1 MSQYSLLDSFQLI
14 VGLYLL
20 YVAVKGSGQMYRFE
34 NVPADRQAAVR
45 RKLRIFYAA
54 TAAISLADFGVSYLM
69 NTMFTVSAEGTE
81 TVITQ
86 NYTIPNLPFL
96 TYDLLFTVSNI
107 LVIIL
112 VAMLVFAVVRLL
124 RNGSRG

>member
-54 TAAISLADFGVSYLM
+54 TAAVSLADFGVSYLM

-86 NYTIPNLPFL
+86 NYTIPHLPFL
-96 TYDLLFTVSNI
+96 TYGLLFTVSNI

>member
-54 TAAISLADFGVSYLM
+54 TAAVSLADFGVSYLM

-86 NYTIPNLPFL
+86 NYTIPHLPFL

-124 RNGSRG
+124 QNGSRG

>member
-54 TAAISLADFGVSYLM
+54 TAAVSLADFGVSYLM

-86 NYTIPNLPFL
+86 NYTIPHLPFL

>member
-54 TAAISLADFGVSYLM
+54 TAAVSLADFGVSYLM